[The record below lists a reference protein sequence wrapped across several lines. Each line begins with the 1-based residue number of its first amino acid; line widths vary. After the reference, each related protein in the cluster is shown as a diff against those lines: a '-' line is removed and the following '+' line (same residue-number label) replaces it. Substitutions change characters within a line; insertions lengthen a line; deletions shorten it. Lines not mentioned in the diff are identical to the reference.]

1 MTEEEARQ
9 EAVYASLDW
18 DTNPPI
24 NGFYESMMALGVEG
38 RARLR
43 QRIREQKATQP
54 ELFYTQED
62 TPKTQ
67 AQERR
72 PQHDTGVRPA
82 YPVENGFEAEARK
95 RIDEV
100 ERQMQEE
107 EASLPP
113 EELERRRREEM
124 QPRPFT
130 GVMEPHLKEG
140 ALVRVDTAGVRYQVG
155 VLKDVTRYGATFQPL
170 DLQGYQK
177 EKAALY
183 IQVRDSYERLYA
195 YEAENREEH
204 RQHRENLNTHYDEF
218 VMRYG
223 NLNARQNGENDPDGC
238 RRQGCPL
245 AGAWRKRSF
254 RQGGHL
260 RPSRVI
266 FAGGECQ
273 RGDTGKMRLPPR
285 STSTAA

>member
-1 MTEEEARQ
+1 MSLFDLFGITAEEQRQAQPKPSRTKQSKGNGKNTSPKPKKAAAAPTLDLFSQNDVNPSETVPSTQNEKMTEEEARQ

-113 EELERRRREEM
+113 EEL
-124 QPRPFT
+124 
-130 GVMEPHLKEG
+130 
-140 ALVRVDTAGVRYQVG
+140 
-155 VLKDVTRYGATFQPL
+155 
-170 DLQGYQK
+170 
-177 EKAALY
+177 
-183 IQVRDSYERLYA
+183 
-195 YEAENREEH
+195 
-204 RQHRENLNTHYDEF
+204 
-218 VMRYG
+218 
-223 NLNARQNGENDPDGC
+223 
-238 RRQGCPL
+238 
-245 AGAWRKRSF
+245 
-254 RQGGHL
+254 
-260 RPSRVI
+260 
-266 FAGGECQ
+266 
-273 RGDTGKMRLPPR
+273 
-285 STSTAA
+285 